1 MELLRILAYGLMLE
15 FPIVLCLLAG
25 LVVLFEEKVLGR
37 NFNE

>member
-1 MELLRILAYGLMLE
+1 MELLRIMAYGLILE
-15 FPIVLCLLAG
+15 LPLTIGIIAG